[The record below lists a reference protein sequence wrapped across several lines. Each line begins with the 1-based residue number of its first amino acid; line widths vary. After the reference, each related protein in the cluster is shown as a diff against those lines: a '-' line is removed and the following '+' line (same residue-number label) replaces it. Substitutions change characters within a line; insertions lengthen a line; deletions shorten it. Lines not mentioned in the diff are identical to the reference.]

1 MKVQLTFKSPDV
13 IDCAIENLSEEEKE
27 EAKEIIQKFV
37 RDGEYIDVEI
47 DTDLETCDVIPVNE

>member
-13 IDCAIENLSEEEKE
+13 IDCAIENLSEEKKE